1 MIISAPVAIKKFN
14 GGQGMT
20 AKKKAVEV
28 VPKESKEIVP
38 VQNSREVNAHSL
50 IMAAIDKSVPVDV
63 LERLLAMRE
72 KIQKEQ
78 AEIEFR
84 EAISHFQSE
93 CPIIPK
99 RKEVYDKNG
108 KLRYRYAPI
117 EDIVKAVQPYLAKN
131 GLSYDID
138 TEPVEHGIMVV
149 LTVSHV
155 AGHQKVTKFSA
166 PIQSDA
172 YMSDPQKWA
181 SASTFAKRYAFC
193 NGFGI
198 LTGDEDN
205 DATICDDSAHKQAEK
220 PVEKPIEKP
229 MTMDQAKILFRSSI
243 TREMLEKR
251 AIAIAKNRFSPEE
264 LKELKIVYAEMV
276 KHFTDENNLEV

>member
-1 MIISAPVAIKKFN
+1 
-14 GGQGMT
+14 MT

-28 VPKESKEIVP
+28 VQKESKEIVP

-84 EAISHFQSE
+84 EAISSFQSE

-99 RKEVYDKNG
+99 RKEVFDKNG

-138 TEPVEHGIMVV
+138 TEPVQGGIVVV

-155 AGHQKVTKFSA
+155 AGHQKVTRFSA

-205 DATICDDSAHKQAEK
+205 DATICDDSAHKPAQEK
-220 PVEKPIEKP
+220 PAETPPAKQ
-229 MTMDQAKILFRSSI
+229 MTVDQAKILFRSAI

-251 AIAIAKNRFSPEE
+251 ALAIARTPFNPDEMKE
-264 LKELKIVYAEMV
+264 LKEVYREMV
-276 KHFTDENNLEV
+276 KHFENNSEA